1 MASEGDVVDISFP
14 AEYAI
19 DQTPQKVKYDYPF
32 AAYKSETRVAE
43 HGLHD
48 TRTYELK
55 DVRVPVERLE
65 DLNKLFREI
74 ADDERAYTILKLP

>member
-1 MASEGDVVDISFP
+1 
-14 AEYAI
+14 
-19 DQTPQKVKYDYPF
+19 
-32 AAYKSETRVAE
+32 
-43 HGLHD
+43 LHD